1 MRGAMFTKSRLKF
14 GLLVTASLAL
24 AACMDMGSFGGGN
37 TKAETSE
44 DLLGA
49 EGTWHL
55 VEEKRV
61 PSPAQ
66 QHAAARKAVD
76 PDEVQNSAYTSRQK
90 PQMMASGEDIHFRL
104 LRMEREVQSLRADFN
119 KLLPPLKELLISDA
133 QLENAIRNV
142 ENAQGVYAPQP
153 ASSMSAPAPAKTAAK
168 TIRRAPAPAASTGPG
183 VRDVRVGQHPGKTR
197 LVLDLSQKS
206 NFTYDLDNN
215 EKLLLIDLP
224 STPWS
229 AKSTEAFSKDPLI
242 ARYNAS
248 DNGNGGTMLAIQLK
262 RPARILEATTLA
274 PNSTYGNHRIMLD
287 IAPL

>member
-1 MRGAMFTKSRLKF
+1 MFTKSTLKF
-14 GLLVTASLAL
+14 ALLVTASLAL
-24 AACMDMGSFGGGN
+24 GACMDSFNGG

-66 QHAAARKAVD
+66 QHAAARRAVD
-76 PDEVQNSAYTSRQK
+76 PDQLHNGNYTSQQK

-119 KLLPPLKELLISDA
+119 KLLPPLKQLLISDV

-142 ENAQGVYAPQP
+142 ENAQGGYAPRSAPGAAGSASAKARAVSQP
-153 ASSMSAPAPAKTAAK
+153 VPRAQSASS
-168 TIRRAPAPAASTGPG
+168 GPG
-183 VRDVRVGQHPGKTR
+183 VRDVRVGDHPGKTR
-197 LVLDLSQKS
+197 LVLDLSKS
-206 NFTYDLDNN
+206 GTFTYDLDNN
-215 EKLLLIDLP
+215 EKLLLVDLP
-224 STPWS
+224 SMPWS
-229 AKSTEAFSKDPLI
+229 AAASKAFSKDPLI

-262 RPARILEATTLA
+262 QPVRVLAAETLA
-274 PNSTYGNHRIMLD
+274 PNNVYGNRIMLD